1 MIYVRMLGGEPHP
14 RTWQDYEGLV
24 VRSTEDPNV
33 VIALRPGAWQEYERQ
48 FLRGTED
55 FDEGFEIEE
64 MLDGVNIPGGLPTAE
79 AS

>member
-1 MIYVRMLGGEPHP
+1 MLGGEPHP

-24 VRSTEDPNV
+24 VRSTEAPNV

-64 MLDGVNIPGGLPTAE
+64 MLDGVGYHPTTA
-79 AS
+79 